1 MSDNNVN
8 DNQKVT
14 EPSPTSAT
22 PSTAV
27 SSTQP
32 TQTPETK
39 TIKDFQEI
47 SGVLKAKNLNTAFA
61 EKKIIVVDDQ
71 HSFLVM
77 MRGLLSSL
85 GFSKIDVSNTSEH
98 AFSLCKRNSYDIY
111 LFDYN
116 LGSGLNGRQ
125 LMEKLRKIKKIP
137 PTSIVMIVT
146 GDNTRAMVLSAIEQE
161 PDDYLIK
168 PFSQKQFKVRL
179 LRVMKKKNDL
189 QNVYKAVFAQDDK
202 EVIKCLKE
210 HIDNNTEHEVF
221 CRCLLAAYLSKQKE
235 HDEAINV
242 LKVGLTHTN
251 ANFLQIQMGKVLYE
265 KGEYDK
271 SIDILEKVLNRYPLL
286 IEALKYLTYSY
297 VESNKKELAMQTIKR
312 AVLLSPMS
320 VPLLSLQIDLALK
333 NEEYL
338 VARDSIALMLDVN
351 KCYPKDVENLLVS
364 FVQCELKFV
373 QNSSDAFHIANMGKQ
388 IKNIVS
394 RYRKNLNPE
403 SFNSMLF
410 DSICE
415 ARTDMIKGESTKGK
429 RILYK
434 ALTSCEKI
442 ESVCTPIIN
451 QLFLAFHQFGE
462 YEIAEQIQEEI
473 LNTRTDPA
481 TEAED
486 PNAATDTSNKI
497 MNLVVDDF
505 INDPIYNEKK
515 EKYKR
520 LNSQG
525 ITAYKAG
532 KLEEALEFFKEAL
545 RKVPTNTNAMLNKIQ
560 VLLDICEH
568 EIVEKGRNNRKVLTL
583 IDEISQSIQGID
595 GLMLTEAQTERTKL
609 LREVLDK
616 IKTGKSK

>member
-251 ANFLQIQMGKVLYE
+251 ANFHLY
-265 KGEYDK
+265 
-271 SIDILEKVLNRYPLL
+271 
-286 IEALKYLTYSY
+286 LK
-297 VESNKKELAMQTIKR
+297 
-312 AVLLSPMS
+312 
-320 VPLLSLQIDLALK
+320 
-333 NEEYL
+333 
-338 VARDSIALMLDVN
+338 
-351 KCYPKDVENLLVS
+351 
-364 FVQCELKFV
+364 
-373 QNSSDAFHIANMGKQ
+373 
-388 IKNIVS
+388 
-394 RYRKNLNPE
+394 
-403 SFNSMLF
+403 
-410 DSICE
+410 
-415 ARTDMIKGESTKGK
+415 
-429 RILYK
+429 
-434 ALTSCEKI
+434 
-442 ESVCTPIIN
+442 
-451 QLFLAFHQFGE
+451 
-462 YEIAEQIQEEI
+462 
-473 LNTRTDPA
+473 
-481 TEAED
+481 
-486 PNAATDTSNKI
+486 
-497 MNLVVDDF
+497 
-505 INDPIYNEKK
+505 
-515 EKYKR
+515 
-520 LNSQG
+520 
-525 ITAYKAG
+525 
-532 KLEEALEFFKEAL
+532 
-545 RKVPTNTNAMLNKIQ
+545 
-560 VLLDICEH
+560 
-568 EIVEKGRNNRKVLTL
+568 
-583 IDEISQSIQGID
+583 EISIGVS
-595 GLMLTEAQTERTKL
+595 
-609 LREVLDK
+609 
-616 IKTGKSK
+616 